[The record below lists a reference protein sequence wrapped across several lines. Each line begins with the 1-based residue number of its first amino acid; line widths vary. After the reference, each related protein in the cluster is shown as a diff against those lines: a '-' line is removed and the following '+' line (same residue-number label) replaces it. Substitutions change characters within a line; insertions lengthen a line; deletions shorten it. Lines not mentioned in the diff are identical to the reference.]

1 MEKIYIICVDDQQEV
16 LNALEQD
23 LAFFDKKFNVEVC
36 DTAKEA
42 LDLMDDI
49 DSNGDFVAVVIS
61 DQVMPEMT
69 GVDLL
74 KEVEND
80 DRFRYTRKMLLTG
93 QATHQDTIE
102 AINLGGID
110 QYLAKPWT
118 REVLHEIVKKLLTH
132 YLFKKGID
140 YTAYHDNL
148 DQELIFQYLRNETM

>member
-1 MEKIYIICVDDQQEV
+1 MDKIFIICVDDQQEV

-23 LAFFDKKFNVEVC
+23 LAFFDDKFNVEVC
-36 DTAKEA
+36 DTGEEA

-49 DSNGDFVAVVIS
+49 DSNGDFVGLVIS
-61 DQVMPEMT
+61 DQVMPQMT
-69 GVDLL
+69 GVALL

-80 DRFRYTRKMLLTG
+80 ERFKHTRKMLLTG

-118 REVLHEIVKKLLTH
+118 KDNLHETVKKLLTH

-140 YTAYHDNL
+140 HTPYQDNL
-148 DQELIFQYLRNETM
+148 NQELVFKYLRNETI